1 MLQSNLSLFDSQI
14 RQKIM
19 INAKKLEDIA
29 KQITESLPPGVKQ
42 FADDMEGKTK
52 LILQNKLAQLDMV
65 TREEFDVQTRV
76 LMRTREKLA
85 DLEQVVAKLEA
96 QLNPQDP
103 KE

>member
-1 MLQSNLSLFDSQI
+1 
-14 RQKIM
+14 M

-29 KQITESLPPGVKQ
+29 KQISDALPPGVKQ

-52 LILQNKLAQLDMV
+52 QVIQNKLAQLDLV

-85 DLEQVVAKLEA
+85 DLEQVVAKLET
-96 QLNPQDP
+96 QLNGQTEQAQSQPEQLPNKDS
-103 KE
+103 E

>member
-1 MLQSNLSLFDSQI
+1 
-14 RQKIM
+14 M

-29 KQITESLPPGVKQ
+29 KQISDALPPGVKQ

-52 LILQNKLAQLDMV
+52 QVIQNKLAQLDLV

-85 DLEQVVAKLEA
+85 DLEQVVARLEA
-96 QLNPQDP
+96 QLDEQHQD
-103 KE
+103 KSSDTGSD